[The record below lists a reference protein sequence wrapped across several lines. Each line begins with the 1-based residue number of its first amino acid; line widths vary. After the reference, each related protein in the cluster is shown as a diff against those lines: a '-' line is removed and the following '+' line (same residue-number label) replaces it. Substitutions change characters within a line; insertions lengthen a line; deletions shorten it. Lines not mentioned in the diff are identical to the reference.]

1 MTSDQILRAALI
13 QTADE
18 YFSRYEPNENEKQHR
33 FSLAFYIRKI
43 SVERL
48 AEKAEKTAPRD
59 LPQRRYM
66 PLRRLALIMAV
77 ILAAVFLTAAAW
89 VAYISVR
96 GFVFEAHTTHSDV
109 SVDLSLYEIKEEI
122 TEFYW
127 LPPESGCEYVSEI
140 GDNEVKMIEYI
151 YAGKPLDFAQYS
163 GNLTEN
169 DAMVNTENAEVFEV
183 NVNGDWGFICV
194 RHREIGDDATFIIW
208 LKDGYVLQISCTS
221 VTNDELI
228 RLAESTVMRD

>member
-183 NVNGDWGFICV
+183 NVNGDCGFICV
-194 RHREIGDDATFIIW
+194 RQREIVDDATFIIW